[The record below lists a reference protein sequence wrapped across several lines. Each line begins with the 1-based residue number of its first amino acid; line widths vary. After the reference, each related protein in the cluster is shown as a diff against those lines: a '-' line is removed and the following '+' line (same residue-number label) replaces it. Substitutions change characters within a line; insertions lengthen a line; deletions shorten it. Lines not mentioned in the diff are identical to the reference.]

1 MPEASECVKKRVSD
15 GTSLTKDFL
24 VQWQAKLGS
33 SNGCLKVSAPL
44 YLVPK
49 VSSYNENLNKLRK
62 KSSKDYLSLMHQK

>member
-1 MPEASECVKKRVSD
+1 MPEALECVKKELAD

-44 YLVPK
+44 YLVVPK
-49 VSSYNENLNKLRK
+49 KYQVSMKFETY
-62 KSSKDYLSLMHQK
+62 

>member
-49 VSSYNENLNKLRK
+49 VSSFNENLNKLRK
-62 KSSKDYLSLMHQK
+62 ISPKDHL

>member
-1 MPEASECVKKRVSD
+1 MPEASECVKKELAD

-49 VSSYNENLNKLRK
+49 SIKFDLKMKIQTNCGSICK
-62 KSSKDYLSLMHQK
+62 QK